1 METIT
6 EKKRG
11 NAAYRVLLFGG
22 EARKLPP
29 LIAEHPALALVEDEP
44 DVVVC
49 YGGDGTL
56 LAAELLWPG
65 IPKVPILNSNR
76 GHRCIPHAPNEVL
89 AGLAAN
95 KLVAHEYTKITCAL
109 RHKGRREADR
119 HLVALNEFNVHM
131 GRINSAVRFQ
141 IWLNDEPYDN
151 GVEIM
156 GDGLV
161 VCTPFGSTAY
171 FAQITRGIF
180 TRGIGVAFKATRQ
193 HIDHLVVPPE
203 VEVRVLITRGPAELA
218 YDSAHEYLS
227 LEAGD
232 ELLIGKH
239 EPGATILTCGPI
251 RRLDEPF

>member
-1 METIT
+1 MSTAVPAHT
-6 EKKRG
+6 QTATR
-11 NAAYRVLLFGG
+11 RVALFGA

-29 LIAEHPALALVEDEP
+29 LILEHPSLSLVEDDP

-56 LAAELLWPG
+56 LGAELRWPG
-65 IPKVPILNSNR
+65 VPKVPILNSNR
-76 GHRCIPHAPNEVL
+76 GHRCIPHAPAEVID
-89 AGLAAN
+89 GLAADA
-95 KLVAHEYTKITCAL
+95 LVAHEYTKIACAVRRSG
-109 RHKGRREADR
+109 RHEPDCR
-119 HLVALNEFNVHM
+119 LVALNEFNIHM

-141 IWLNDEPYDN
+141 IWFNDEPYDN
-151 GVEIM
+151 GVEII

-161 VCTPFGSTAY
+161 VSTPFGSTAY

-180 TRGIGVAFKATRQ
+180 TRGIGVAFKATRER
-193 HIDHLVVPPE
+193 IDHIVVPAD
-203 VEVRVLITRGPAELA
+203 VVVRVLITRGPAELA
-218 YDSAHEYLS
+218 HDSAHEYLS

-232 ELLIGKH
+232 AITVGRH